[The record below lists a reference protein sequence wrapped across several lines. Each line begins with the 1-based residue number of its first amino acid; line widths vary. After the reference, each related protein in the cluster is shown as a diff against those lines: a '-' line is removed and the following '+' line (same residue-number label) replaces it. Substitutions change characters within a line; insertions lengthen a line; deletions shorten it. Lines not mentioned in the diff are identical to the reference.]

1 MSVAASSSER
11 IDGDENVWT
20 RRLVLFLR
28 IMAVLSVIKGL
39 YHWAQ
44 VTGFVG
50 GEDDAFENQ
59 SMAWQTAT
67 VYFAVIE
74 LVAAV
79 GLWLATPWGAVV
91 WLTTVVSMAVIELM
105 FPGIYGGSLLVV
117 AVRSHHARPP
127 ISRSHG
133 WRRANGRHSE
143 LSSRRDIATRIRCE
157 VQMLIELE
165 CRVSSAVREL
175 ASFVKLFRLSCGNF
189 SSHR

>member
-1 MSVAASSSER
+1 MSVSTISSDR
-11 IDGDENVWT
+11 IEPDDNAWT
-20 RRLVLFLR
+20 RRLVFFLR
-28 IMAVLSVIKGL
+28 IMAMVSIAKGL

-50 GEDDAFENQ
+50 SEEEAFENQ

-105 FPGIYGGSLLVV
+105 S
-117 AVRSHHARPP
+117 ARPR
-127 ISRSHG
+127 RS
-133 WRRANGRHSE
+133 NSS
-143 LSSRRDIATRIRCE
+143 LMTSSRRRCSRSTK
-157 VQMLIELE
+157 VN
-165 CRVSSAVREL
+165 
-175 ASFVKLFRLSCGNF
+175 ASR
-189 SSHR
+189 

>member
-1 MSVAASSSER
+1 MSEMPSHGQPRDAMSAALSTER
-11 IDGDENVWT
+11 IDGDENAWT

-28 IMAVLSVIKGL
+28 IMAVISVMKGL

-44 VTGFVG
+44 VTGFTG
-50 GEDDAFENQ
+50 GEEEAFENQ
-59 SMAWQTAT
+59 PMAWQAAT

-117 AVRSHHARPP
+117 GGEAFMLAAYLALAWMGARERPA
-127 ISRSHG
+127 ITNVNATHER
-133 WRRANGRHSE
+133 NG
-143 LSSRRDIATRIRCE
+143 
-157 VQMLIELE
+157 
-165 CRVSSAVREL
+165 
-175 ASFVKLFRLSCGNF
+175 
-189 SSHR
+189 

>member
-1 MSVAASSSER
+1 MSDTSQRDHARDTMLSAAMSSER
-11 IDGDENVWT
+11 IEGDDNVWT

-28 IMAVLSVIKGL
+28 IMAVVSIMQGL

-50 GEDDAFENQ
+50 SEEDAFENQ
-59 SMAWQTAT
+59 PMAWQAAT

-117 AVRSHHARPP
+117 GGEALMLAGYLALAWMAARERPP
-127 ISRSHG
+127 
-133 WRRANGRHSE
+133 
-143 LSSRRDIATRIRCE
+143 
-157 VQMLIELE
+157 
-165 CRVSSAVREL
+165 
-175 ASFVKLFRLSCGNF
+175 
-189 SSHR
+189 

>member
-1 MSVAASSSER
+1 MSVAAMSSAR
-11 IDGDENVWT
+11 IETDENVWT

-28 IMAVLSVIKGL
+28 IMAVLAILKGL

-50 GEDDAFENQ
+50 SEEDAFENQ
-59 SMAWQTAT
+59 PTAWQAAT

-91 WLTTVVSMAVIELM
+91 WLTTVVSMAVIQLM

-117 AVRSHHARPP
+117 AGEALMLAAYLALAWMAARERPP
-127 ISRSHG
+127 
-133 WRRANGRHSE
+133 
-143 LSSRRDIATRIRCE
+143 
-157 VQMLIELE
+157 
-165 CRVSSAVREL
+165 
-175 ASFVKLFRLSCGNF
+175 
-189 SSHR
+189 

>member
-1 MSVAASSSER
+1 MSEMPSHGQPRDAMSAALSTER
-11 IDGDENVWT
+11 IDGDENAWT

-28 IMAVLSVIKGL
+28 VMAILSILKGL

-44 VTGFVG
+44 VTGFIG
-50 GEDDAFENQ
+50 GEEEAFENQ
-59 SMAWQTAT
+59 PMAWQAAT

-117 AVRSHHARPP
+117 GGEAFMLAAYLALAWVAARERPP
-127 ISRSHG
+127 
-133 WRRANGRHSE
+133 
-143 LSSRRDIATRIRCE
+143 
-157 VQMLIELE
+157 
-165 CRVSSAVREL
+165 
-175 ASFVKLFRLSCGNF
+175 
-189 SSHR
+189 